1 VLYQFTEGQQFG
13 AATTVVNDK
22 SSTPGV
28 VLGNI
33 QLNGIGKWN
42 TDSIGINFPTPRVS
56 SPTVQSSRNNTDLIS
71 TWGSSGFTVE
81 AWLQG
86 GVTSSSQF
94 VLGFGN
100 YSATEVF
107 APRCPATNMGGWRMI
122 WTGSRYT
129 SEVREGT
136 DCLDAAGALEP
147 VPSTPAVTHMTLTY
161 SAGSLISYTRSIRTS
176 GSVNQAIA
184 FNINLFQPNS
194 ALLLGRS
201 FPNPVPLPATQ
212 YGGKIFHLAFYDRA
226 ISAAEVTQNYD
237 AWMPN
242 SRPFLSSTARG
253 VALLQDAYSF
263 FDLPVDDFD
272 NTWAPPAVARQ
283 TITFNITTLP
293 AVDRGTLY
301 FLKTGVCP
309 VPSNVTAACWGTIDP
324 LGLPFT
330 LRRWLCQLCACTP
343 HAHSCVCFP

>member
-56 SPTVQSSRNNTDLIS
+56 SPTVQSTKNNTDLIA
-71 TWGSSGFTVE
+71 TWGSSGFTIE
-81 AWLQG
+81 AWVQG

-94 VLGFGN
+94 VVGFGGN

-107 APRCPATNMGGWRMI
+107 IRCPATTMGGWRMI
-122 WTGSRYT
+122 WTGSRFT
-129 SEVREGT
+129 SEVREAA
-136 DCLDAAGALEP
+136 DCSDAAGVVDP
-147 VPSTPAVTHMTLTY
+147 TISSPAVTHMTLTF
-161 SAGSLISYTRSIRTS
+161 SAGTISSYTKSIRTS
-176 GSVNQAIA
+176 GTGSNPLS
-184 FNINLFQPNS
+184 FNIALFQPNS
-194 ALLLGRS
+194 PLLLGRS

-226 ISAAEVTQNYD
+226 LSPAEITQNYD

-309 VPSNVTAACWGTIDP
+309 VPSNVTAACWGAIDP

-330 LRRWLCQLCACTP
+330 LRRLLPVTGCSL
-343 HAHSCVCFP
+343 VF